1 MGCYTL
7 FQPEQ
12 LANVVPVGA
21 DPRVRPRAG
30 NARPYKNNSLFS
42 TEGQAVKAER
52 PKNQNRIIE
61 YRSLTKVTVLG
72 ASSVNR
78 SEATN
83 NFQLSTFNFQLKN
96 GR

>member
-1 MGCYTL
+1 MW
-7 FQPEQ
+7 
-12 LANVVPVGA
+12 VVIPFFS
-21 DPRVRPRAG
+21 RK
-30 NARPYKNNSLFS
+30 YWQMLCLFS

-61 YRSLTKVTVLG
+61 YGSLTKVTVLG
-72 ASSVNR
+72 ASSINR

-96 GR
+96 LNSQLSTLNLTTSHS